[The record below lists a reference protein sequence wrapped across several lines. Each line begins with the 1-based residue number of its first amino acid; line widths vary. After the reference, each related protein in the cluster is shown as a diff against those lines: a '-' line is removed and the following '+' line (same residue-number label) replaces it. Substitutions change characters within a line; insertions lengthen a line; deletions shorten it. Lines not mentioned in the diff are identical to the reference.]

1 MLSEQEIQARIE
13 ALSGWERAEVGGTP
27 GIAKTF
33 QRTNFMDGLGFVR
46 RMAEL
51 AEKANHHPDVLL
63 TYPRVTV
70 SLTTHDAGGLT
81 EKDFGLAQQIDEVV

>member
-1 MLSEQEIQARIE
+1 
-13 ALSGWERAEVGGTP
+13 
-27 GIAKTF
+27 
-33 QRTNFMDGLGFVR
+33 MDGLGFVG